1 MTPNN
6 LIYHLNIEYDK
17 SKLMEEFN
25 SATLSIYDPSIK
37 EKISDDWSSVKWEKE
52 EISIRSKKTS
62 GFLKNPSEFPE
73 VFRILKQLNDLLD
86 TQIEVMFTVQRK
98 NKTLPMH
105 TDHQDFPSAVNI
117 VIGDNIAGIKY
128 NDHEEFFYNCALIN
142 TQEYHGVK
150 STPAERIIVKYS
162 IFNKKFN
169 ESKNCLKVYETL

>member
-17 SKLMEEFN
+17 LKLIDEFN
-25 SATLSIYDPSIK
+25 SATLTIYEPSVK
-37 EKISDDWSSVKWEKE
+37 ERTYDWSSVKWEKE
-52 EISIRSKKTS
+52 EMSIRGKKTS

-105 TDHQDFPSAVNI
+105 IDHQDFPSAVNI

-128 NDHEEFFYNCALIN
+128 NNHEEFFYDCALIN

-150 STPAERIIVKYS
+150 PTPTERIIVKYS
-162 IFNKKFN
+162 IFNKKFS
-169 ESKNCLKVYETL
+169 ESKRLLEGL